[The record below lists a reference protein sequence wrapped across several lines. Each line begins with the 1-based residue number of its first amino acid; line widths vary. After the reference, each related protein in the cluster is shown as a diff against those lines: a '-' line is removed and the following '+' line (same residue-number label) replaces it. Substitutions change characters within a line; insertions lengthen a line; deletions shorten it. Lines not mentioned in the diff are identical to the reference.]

1 MLRVC
6 APRFYVTEN
15 LEKFLDFGVKP
26 KQTSSSSTATA
37 AMATAGMATHAVT
50 MEPGTV
56 PVPGCL
62 PCLGFHSSIM
72 HACTCWQLP
81 HACPS
86 VTAHVQ
92 CRVCMYPLPLLP
104 RIRMGTSKGGR
115 TLSGAGGR
123 HPMALAAK
131 CTKDTTIGSGE
142 ARRFQEAR

>member
-56 PVPGCL
+56 PALPGI
-62 PCLGFHSSIM
+62 PFIY
-72 HACTCWQLP
+72 HACLYVLTIASCMPLC
-81 HACPS
+81 HCPR
-86 VTAHVQ
+86 A
-92 CRVCMYPLPLLP
+92 M
-104 RIRMGTSKGGR
+104 
-115 TLSGAGGR
+115 
-123 HPMALAAK
+123 
-131 CTKDTTIGSGE
+131 
-142 ARRFQEAR
+142 